1 MWLQIDGTWLFA
13 APNLLSGCC
22 FGAKADSGSSLNSFA
37 FRRTIDPLT
46 AIPMQNQ
53 ANSYAW
59 CKTKWEGTIERLKIW
74 HVLNLFWH
82 LWKLANE
89 SLSYTMLSH
98 DTTIVLRVTHSTT
111 HTHSA
116 ISWLIYFVWPCFCC
130 FKIRNQCST
139 KNLPWVLC
147 SVNHSSILWSSSG
160 YFGVKHPIVF
170 RFADNL
176 ISPLKRFAWSFLQ
189 RRTRNSL
196 MPTAFA
202 SATVVSLSARLY
214 GVRRALGMMTTWL
227 EIYDCEHEI
236 VW

>member
-1 MWLQIDGTWLFA
+1 
-13 APNLLSGCC
+13 
-22 FGAKADSGSSLNSFA
+22 
-37 FRRTIDPLT
+37 
-46 AIPMQNQ
+46 
-53 ANSYAW
+53 
-59 CKTKWEGTIERLKIW
+59 
-74 HVLNLFWH
+74 
-82 LWKLANE
+82 
-89 SLSYTMLSH
+89 MLSH
-98 DTTIVLRVTHSTT
+98 DNTIFLRVTHSTT

-130 FKIRNQCST
+130 FKILNQCST

-189 RRTRNSL
+189 RRTMDSL
-196 MPTAFA
+196 MPYSLAISELFSTTSA
-202 SATVVSLSARLY
+202 SETIVSLSARLY

-227 EIYDCEHEI
+227 EINDCEHEI